1 MKGDAGD
8 DKFNAG
14 NGNDDI
20 TPGAGRDIVNGQG
33 GDDTISARDS
43 ERDTID
49 CGAGVDKVTADRTD
63 AIKNCEYVKRAKR
76 RG

>member
-1 MKGDAGD
+1 MNGGAGD

-20 TPGAGRDIVNGQG
+20 TPGAGKDIVNGQG

-43 ERDTID
+43 TRDTID
-49 CGAGVDKVTADRTD
+49 CGAGARQGHG
-63 AIKNCEYVKRAKR
+63 RPHR
-76 RG
+76 RGQELRVREAREAV